1 MTIARHSTL
10 VALCFI
16 MTVLVTLLS
25 GNNITLAKPDS
36 ADSESP
42 MEIMARLQQTYN
54 SISSLKFS
62 FVQTSEGQLS
72 GRPRKGQGEAFFL
85 KDGLSGKMR
94 WDYKGKEAQV
104 IINNGKKFL
113 MYFAKLQQ
121 MIIMPTASMQENIMY
136 SFFSGQGRLK
146 DSFYAA
152 PGDSTTLFTSLP
164 DNQPFRVLKLV
175 PMETQSQLSFVHL
188 YITGDSLIRRIE
200 ITDHFD
206 TLTTIE
212 LDNLQIDSLTSLDRP
227 SINKLFSFAPPQG
240 TEIIHQ

>member
-1 MTIARHSTL
+1 MTITRHSTL

-16 MTVLVTLLS
+16 MTPLVTFFS
-25 GNNITLAKPDS
+25 GCNILLAKP

-42 MEIMARLQQTYN
+42 IEVMARLQQTYDN
-54 SISSLKFS
+54 ISSLKFTFS
-62 FVQTSEGQLS
+62 QTSEGQLS
-72 GRPRKGQGEAFFL
+72 GRPRKGRGEAVFL

-94 WDYKGKEAQV
+94 WDYQGKEAQV
-104 IINNGKKFL
+104 IINNGEEFL
-113 MYFAKLQQ
+113 MYFAKLKQ

-136 SFFSGQGRLK
+136 SFFSGKGKLK

-152 PGDSTTLFTSLP
+152 PGDSTTLFSRLP
-164 DNQPFRVLKLV
+164 DNQPFQVLKLV

-188 YITGDSLIRRIE
+188 YITSDSMIRRIE

-206 TLTTIE
+206 TLTTID
-212 LDNLQIDSLTSLDRP
+212 LDNLQIDTLTSLEREAL
-227 SINKLFSFAPPQG
+227 NKLFLFSPPQG